1 MREETLDQESLSY
14 SSKSPDT
21 HKEAEEATF
30 ANSEEPER
38 QTQRGILL
46 LADPPS
52 RQVSRDNFF
61 KPLMICC

>member
-1 MREETLDQESLSY
+1 MKEEKLNREPFSY
-14 SSKSPDT
+14 SSESPDT
-21 HKEAEEATF
+21 HKEAEEATS
-30 ANSEEPER
+30 AYTEEPER

-52 RQVSRDNFF
+52 RQVSRDNFS

>member
-1 MREETLDQESLSY
+1 MKEETLDWESFSY

-21 HKEAEEATF
+21 HKEAEEATS
-30 ANSEEPER
+30 AYTKEPER

-46 LADPPS
+46 ADPPS
-52 RQVSRDNFF
+52 RQVSRENFS